1 MLISKP
7 VIGIANQ
14 KGGVGKTTTA
24 KILLEYFALLLNK
37 KVLGIDFDPQYS
49 LTARYL
55 GIHKNPVTDTKEPPI
70 HPDFNPND
78 PEQSNWDGKSSIA
91 NIFFG
96 EPVIPYST
104 RIKNLYIGA
113 SDEAKLTKI
122 ADIKRSEMA
131 EKVHHQ
137 LLKFL
142 SLEDLQNDYDAF
154 VIDTPPA
161 KEHLTIA
168 AVKAMTHLII
178 PLEMEIQ
185 ALEGLQGFLTLWK
198 QEALQRPADYPLHL
212 LGVLPSKYHSR
223 RSDDEKVYND
233 VKDMIGKDLLMPTK
247 LVDRAQYPQ
256 VDLRNMSIFEL
267 PNSDPAKQECL
278 QLGKFI
284 KERVFQ

>member
-1 MLISKP
+1 MQTSKP
-7 VIGIANQ
+7 IIGVANQ
-14 KGGVGKTTTA
+14 KGGVGKTTTVR
-24 KILLEYFALLLNK
+24 ILLEYFAILLKK
-37 KVLGIDFDPQYS
+37 KVLGIDFDSQYS

-55 GIHKNPVTDTKEPPI
+55 GIHKNPVTDAKEPPI
-70 HPDFNPND
+70 HPDYNPND
-78 PEQSNWDGKSSIA
+78 PEQADWDGKSSIA

-104 RIKNLYIGA
+104 LIKNLYIAA
-113 SDEAKLTKI
+113 SDETKLIKV

-137 LLKFL
+137 LHKFL
-142 SLEDLQNDYDAF
+142 TLDDLQNDYDAF

-178 PLEMEIQ
+178 PLEMELQ
-185 ALEGLQGFLTLWK
+185 SLEGLQGFLTLWK

-212 LGVLPSKYHSR
+212 LGVLPSKFHSR
-223 RSDDEKVYND
+223 RSDDEKIYND
-233 VKDMIGKDLLMPTK
+233 VKQMIGEEFLIPTK

-256 VDLRNMSIFEL
+256 VDIRNMSIFEL

-278 QLGKFI
+278 KLGEFVK
-284 KERVFQ
+284 KRVFK